1 MGRVNLKGVL
11 VILLTLQN
19 MVMSTY
25 GQAASDGL
33 NQEMPRIIPDD
44 NIVPGYDYNNRGQ
57 TNNRSG
63 RKNNNGNNNYYNNNN
78 NDYDLFNPKRPLVT
92 PDNSIRG
99 FRLDNA
105 TIQIA
110 DVSEEFAC
118 PLFEG
123 KAYESVM
130 SSLDKLSDSMRS
142 TIKCNP
148 SQTMGNVVDNT
159 QKIRDA
165 ITILEPYFKK
175 PEAAYE
181 NIDAIDSSISRAVSG
196 LDGITQSLSSSS
208 FQSTDCGKN
217 IAANPSFA
225 SSLSSL
231 VTSLGPFA
239 LLGISMVPG
248 LALPVKAASLAII
261 AGASSYNEYQKLTYG
276 RTVDMSDHEQWKAVV
291 QNTCSYSR
299 IVRKMNYIQRFESGL
314 LPNIPAPL
322 QKDLSNLPADIQSKV
337 LAFDLRYKNNQQL
350 SPLIEISKADKL
362 RFDEMS
368 EILRMGSIELSRM
381 SSQIGG
387 DVKANPEV
395 ACSVGLELAR
405 LAKNKTGFPGEIIK
419 SIDLLSEF
427 PMEGLERNYSGLV
440 STYDRLVEGLLIL
453 KNDSLTSPTAVNDC
467 ALKTGSLIGV
477 LNRTITTYRSM
488 AATVAK
494 DQEKILLKN
503 PDYRRW
509 KDDFQNVEAQKLMG
523 QQLFSVMKNVSGS
536 SAILRSYLNR
546 RQNELRSV
554 LFGATNWWNLDPSKG
569 PPVYKWLDYTLD
581 MHSASVK
588 ELTKNF
594 EVIKKDLYSLNARLL
609 KYDPNSK
616 DSITVINQKL
626 MTALSRASDFEG
638 LEAKNFNM
646 RDPSSIRE
654 KQMVCRRLL
663 NTWDTWIQAT
673 NHLDSVGVFCDMI
686 DPLIDVMTDSGIIK
700 FCRGSNLDIKM
711 KQNPD
716 PFKPPEGSYVSL
728 AAKNLLTPQTTL
740 HGKSLEQVALL
751 LPSKIKAM
759 NCDVSGGY

>member
-11 VILLTLQN
+11 VFLLTLQN
-19 MVMSTY
+19 VMLPNY
-25 GQAASDGL
+25 GQAANDGL
-33 NQEMPRIIPDD
+33 NQQMPRIIPDD
-44 NIVPGYDYNNRGQ
+44 NIIPSYDSNNRNHG
-57 TNNRSG
+57 NRD
-63 RKNNNGNNNYYNNNN
+63 NNNGNGNNYNN
-78 NDYDLFNPKRPLVT
+78 NDYDIFNPKRPLVT

-99 FRLDNA
+99 FRIDNA

-142 TIKCNP
+142 TVKCNP
-148 SQTMGNVVDNT
+148 SQTMGSVADNT
-159 QKIRDA
+159 QKIRNA
-165 ITILEPYFKK
+165 IAVLNPFFKK
-175 PEAAYE
+175 PEDAYE
-181 NIDAIDSSISRAVSG
+181 NIDAIENSISAAVG
-196 LDGITQSLSSSS
+196 GIDGINQSLSSSS
-208 FQSTDCGKN
+208 FQATDCGKN

-239 LLGISMVPG
+239 LLGVSMVPS

-276 RTVDMSDHEQWKAVV
+276 RSVDMNDHEQWKAVV
-291 QNTCSYSR
+291 QNTCAYSR
-299 IVRKMNYIQRFESGL
+299 IVRKMNYIQRYESGL
-314 LPNIPAPL
+314 LPNKPTNQ

-337 LAFDLRYKNNQQL
+337 LAFNLRYKNDQQL
-350 SPLIEISKADKL
+350 SPLIETSKADQR
-362 RFDEMS
+362 RFDEIS
-368 EILRMGSIELSRM
+368 DILHLGSIELSRM

-387 DVKANPEV
+387 DVRASPEI

-405 LAKNKTGFPGEIIK
+405 LAKNKTGFPGEIIR
-419 SIDLLSEF
+419 SIDLLNEF
-427 PMEGLERNYSGLV
+427 PTEGRERNYSGLV
-440 STYDRLVEGLLIL
+440 STYERLVEGLLSL

-467 ALKTGSLIGV
+467 AIKTGSLISV
-477 LNRTITTYRSM
+477 LNRTISTYRSM
-488 AATVAK
+488 ADGIAK
-494 DQEKILLKN
+494 DQENILLKN

-509 KDDFQNVEAQKLMG
+509 KDDYQNVEAQKMMG

-536 SAILRSYLNR
+536 SSILRSYLNR

-554 LFGATNWWNLDPSKG
+554 LFGAVNWWNLDPSKG

-581 MHSASVK
+581 MHNASVK

-616 DSITVINQKL
+616 DSITLINQKL
-626 MTALSRASDFEG
+626 MTALRRASDFEG
-638 LEAKNFNM
+638 LDAKNFNM
-646 RDPSSIRE
+646 RDQTSIRE

-700 FCRGSNLDIKM
+700 YCRGSNLDIKL
-711 KQNPD
+711 KENSD
-716 PFKPPEGSYVSL
+716 PFKPLEGSYVSL

-740 HGKSLEQVALL
+740 HGKSIEQVALM
-751 LPSKIKAM
+751 LPAKIKAM
-759 NCDVSGGY
+759 NCDVSGGN